1 MFRII
6 PIALLALRRV
16 LVVVDEVV
24 DGRVSFLESRHQLRV
39 LSSP

>member
-1 MFRII
+1 MVCIV

-24 DGRVSFLESRHQLRV
+24 DGRVSFLESEGQPLV
-39 LSSP
+39 TIS